1 MDPDQKDKL
10 IMELLDKVVDYMDKQ
25 GLVMRAMGSAAIRH
39 HSEHFYDLHHSFRK
53 LKDVDFVIYSKQVSK
68 IEKAIYELGF
78 RPRPV
83 GVTPEIFAKRRI
95 VYYELQGETV
105 WTDIFID
112 SLEMNHVIEYKGR
125 LEKDHPTVPLAEL
138 FLQKSQIVEI
148 NERDV
153 KDLCVLFLE
162 HDVSNNDDNTIN
174 SGMISE
180 RLSKD
185 WGFYYTV
192 TTNLAKLKKQMWNY
206 TDMFADDQL
215 KLIDERANK
224 LTNEI
229 EQKDKSLGWKIRA
242 RVGNKTQWYNPVEEV
257 ERAEHLEDLN

>member
-25 GLVMRAMGSAAIRH
+25 SLVMRAMGAAAIRR

-53 LKDVDFVIYSKQVSK
+53 LSDVDFVIYSKQTSK
-68 IEKAIYELGF
+68 VEKAIAGLGF

-95 VYYELQGETV
+95 VYFDLQGETV

-112 SLEMNHVIEYKGR
+112 SLEMNHVIDFRGR
-125 LEKDHPTVPLAEL
+125 LEKDHPTIPLAEL
-138 FLQKSQIVEI
+138 FLQKSQIVQI
-148 NERDV
+148 NEKDL

-162 HDVSNNDDNTIN
+162 HEVAVGDSNTIN
-174 SGMISE
+174 SRYISE

-192 TTNLAKLKKQMWNY
+192 TTNIEKLKKQMWNY
-206 TDMFADDQL
+206 TNIFADNQL
-215 KLIDERANK
+215 KIIDERANK
-224 LTNEI
+224 LKNEI

-257 ERAEHLEDLN
+257 ERAEHLEDLS